1 MCSLQPCHRRLLLY
15 PQGPTIF
22 QAGREDLPHLMS
34 SGSPEPQVHM
44 EAAGRR
50 SIPADEK
57 RKGQG
62 QEWVLEDDRV
72 RKTWPQLGGDSR
84 GDDISTP

>member
-1 MCSLQPCHRRLLLY
+1 
-15 PQGPTIF
+15 
-22 QAGREDLPHLMS
+22 
-34 SGSPEPQVHM
+34 M